1 MHILTIIIL
10 TLVVYSGIATILY
23 LIFDKEDVLIYFG
36 WGIIG
41 FTVSAISFLL
51 SKAIKFFKYE
61 FGKRTIFE
69 DTITGQKYKCKTK
82 EWTHIF
88 DINGL
93 RLITRYAKKS
103 ECKDIPDFPL

>member
-1 MHILTIIIL
+1 MRGSI
-10 TLVVYSGIATILY
+10 
-23 LIFDKEDVLIYFG
+23 
-36 WGIIG
+36 
-41 FTVSAISFLL
+41 

-103 ECKDIPDFPL
+103 EWKDISDFPL